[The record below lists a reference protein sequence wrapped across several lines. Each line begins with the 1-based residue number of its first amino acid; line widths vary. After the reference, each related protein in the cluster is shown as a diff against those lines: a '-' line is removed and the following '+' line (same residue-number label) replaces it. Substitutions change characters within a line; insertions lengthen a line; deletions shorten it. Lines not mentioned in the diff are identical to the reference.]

1 MNKWTTR
8 VNSFETR
15 VLNVAFKCIHNIR
28 NYTQTHTYTARRLIM
43 ATYPCVRPIKLPDNY
58 NLTIRNN
65 RASKP
70 NYSRYSRFAGV
81 HVIEE
86 RTYTA
91 NNNEYCVFPCEVGH
105 HETTNVQNNIR
116 LLEFNGNG
124 QSIIG
129 SSRCLLL
136 LLLLK
141 IVMYIFVY
149 ILLKYNKII
158 WWIRYCYYLLTL
170 PELVKKSEFRF

>member
-1 MNKWTTR
+1 
-8 VNSFETR
+8 
-15 VLNVAFKCIHNIR
+15 
-28 NYTQTHTYTARRLIM
+28 M

-149 ILLKYNKII
+149 ISLKYKI
-158 WWIRYCYYLLTL
+158 
-170 PELVKKSEFRF
+170 K

>member
-1 MNKWTTR
+1 
-8 VNSFETR
+8 
-15 VLNVAFKCIHNIR
+15 
-28 NYTQTHTYTARRLIM
+28 M

-129 SSRCLLL
+129 SSRCLLYHDVYYCMII
-136 LLLLK
+136 
-141 IVMYIFVY
+141 IVIIKNCNVY
-149 ILLKYNKII
+149 ICVYI
-158 WWIRYCYYLLTL
+158 
-170 PELVKKSEFRF
+170 VKV